1 MEVQQSNVCL
11 SVHIVCECSRKFENT
26 MSCHNCHSAG
36 PPLQSL
42 TPQAISDAERVIREY
57 RRVEVNKM
65 AAVVNVSISSDNR
78 IVHGVLQLH
87 ETPARWT
94 PNQLA
99 LELKKRR
106 VLHFYNFIFCCS

>member
-1 MEVQQSNVCL
+1 M
-11 SVHIVCECSRKFENT
+11 

-36 PPLQSL
+36 PTLESL
-42 TPQAISDAERVIREY
+42 APQAISEAERIIREY

-65 AAVVNVSISSDNR
+65 AAVVNISNSSDNQ

-87 ETPARWT
+87 EIPARWT

-99 LELKKRR
+99 LELKKIC
-106 VLHFYNFIFCCS
+106 VLHFYIRLSLNFVQPM